1 MKNTVILIAIT
12 IALVLALTACGK
24 IDSTALDDNDY
35 IKRQALA
42 QLELPSD
49 TQSDLFL
56 MEEDR
61 GWHDIWLFDYDAT
74 FILVAYVGDDIKGYE
89 VKANYS
95 YNELRKD
102 EAQWTIKI
110 SKEVVIHIGTMKDLE
125 QGGGNDV

>member
-1 MKNTVILIAIT
+1 MKKTIMLIAIT
-12 IALVLALTACGK
+12 IVLVLALTACGK
-24 IDSTALDDNDY
+24 IELNTVEERDY
-35 IKRQALA
+35 IKKQALA
-42 QLELPSD
+42 KLELPSD

-56 MEEDR
+56 MEEDS
-61 GWHDIWLFDYDAT
+61 GWHDFWFFDYDAT

-102 EAQWTIKI
+102 EAQWTITI

-125 QGGGNDV
+125 QWGEDNV

>member
-56 MEEDR
+56 MEEDS

-74 FILVAYVGDDIKGYE
+74 FILVVYAGDDIKGYE
-89 VKANYS
+89 VNANYH

-110 SKEVVIHIGTMKDLE
+110 SKEVVIHVGTMKDLK
-125 QGGGNDV
+125 QGGESDV